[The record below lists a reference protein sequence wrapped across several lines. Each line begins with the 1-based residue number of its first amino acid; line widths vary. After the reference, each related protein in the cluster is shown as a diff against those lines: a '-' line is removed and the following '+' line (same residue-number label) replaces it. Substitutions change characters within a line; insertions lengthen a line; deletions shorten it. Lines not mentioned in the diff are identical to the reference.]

1 MKMWG
6 NRKKKI
12 TIDSTIA
19 QGTEIKGNIVFSGG
33 LYIEGLLEGN
43 ITANDD
49 SESVLVLD
57 KQGTIK
63 GEIRV
68 PNIILNGIVTG
79 DVHAVEHVELA
90 PQARIRG
97 DVYYNLIEMAIGAE
111 VNGSLVHTAN
121 GSQSPLSLE
130 HEETKKKKSL
140 LGRESKK

>member
-1 MKMWG
+1 MWG

-33 LYIEGLLEGN
+33 LYVEGLLEGN
-43 ITANDD
+43 ITAKDD

-68 PNIILNGIVTG
+68 PNIILNGTVTG

-97 DVYYNLIEMAIGAE
+97 DVYYNLIEMAVGAE

-130 HEETKKKKSL
+130 HEETKKGKSL
-140 LGRESKK
+140 LGKESKK

>member
-1 MKMWG
+1 MNMWG

-43 ITANDD
+43 VTAKKD

-63 GEIRV
+63 GEVRV
-68 PNIILNGIVTG
+68 PNIILNGTVTG
-79 DVHAVEHVELA
+79 DVHALEHIELA

-97 DVYYNLIEMAIGAE
+97 DVYYNLIEMAVGAE

-130 HEETKKKKSL
+130 HKDTKKGKSL
-140 LGRESKK
+140 LGKEDKK

>member
-1 MKMWG
+1 MWG

>member
-1 MKMWG
+1 MWG

-33 LYIEGLLEGN
+33 LYVEGLLEGN
-43 ITANDD
+43 ITAKDD

-68 PNIILNGIVTG
+68 PNIILNGTVTG

-97 DVYYNLIEMAIGAE
+97 DVYYNLIEMAVGAE

-121 GSQSPLSLE
+121 GNQSPLSLE
-130 HEETKKKKSL
+130 HEEMRNKKSL
-140 LGRESKK
+140 PSKESKK

>member
-1 MKMWG
+1 MWG

-140 LGRESKK
+140 LSRESKK

>member
-140 LGRESKK
+140 LSRESKK

>member
-1 MKMWG
+1 
-6 NRKKKI
+6 
-12 TIDSTIA
+12 
-19 QGTEIKGNIVFSGG
+19 
-33 LYIEGLLEGN
+33 
-43 ITANDD
+43 
-49 SESVLVLD
+49 
-57 KQGTIK
+57 
-63 GEIRV
+63 
-68 PNIILNGIVTG
+68 VTG

-140 LGRESKK
+140 LSRESKK

>member
-1 MKMWG
+1 MWG

-43 ITANDD
+43 VTAKKD

-63 GEIRV
+63 GEVRV
-68 PNIILNGIVTG
+68 PNIILNGTVTG
-79 DVHAVEHVELA
+79 DVHALEHIELA

-97 DVYYNLIEMAIGAE
+97 DVYYNLIEMAVGAE

-130 HEETKKKKSL
+130 HKDTKKGKSL
-140 LGRESKK
+140 LGKEDKK